1 MSKIGTTK
9 LKKKIQKYYLNIYFK
24 IKKLNYKKGEKILLT
39 STDGIG
45 DNIVREKLL
54 KKFLEKYGNENIF
67 IMCVDKTASLLKQ
80 IGFTNIIIYTR
91 EHRKR
96 TREKIALI
104 KKIAYLGIKEILSLE
119 FDQHDIYIKY
129 LNKIKRIGYENIFNE
144 DMNSYYEEK
153 IFQNNDYIL
162 NTVRAFYE
170 YYFRE
175 KISLEKIKPNL
186 TEYYKKNKE
195 IENTI
200 SFGIGSADRKKM
212 LSSTKIAE
220 VIKIFYKNK
229 KYNKIFLL
237 GKGELE
243 EKLIEELI
251 KIIDLKEYN
260 VENKINQL
268 SLIETINI
276 INNSKLYIGVDSG
289 LYNYAFALEKEII
302 AFFTKKN
309 LFSHDYFNNVKILY
323 GKNKNL
329 CVKNNYFG
337 NDLLNSINV
346 EEIL

>member
-1 MSKIGTTK
+1 MGKIGMTK

-24 IKKLNYKKGEKILLT
+24 IKKINYKKGEKVLIT
-39 STDGIG
+39 ATDGIG

-54 KKFLEKYGNENIF
+54 KKLLEKYGNENIF
-67 IMCVDKTASLLKQ
+67 IMCVSKTEILLRE

-91 EHRKR
+91 EHRKK
-96 TREKIALI
+96 TREKIELI
-104 KKIAYLGIKEILSLE
+104 KKIADLGVKEIISLE

-129 LNKIKRIGYENIFNE
+129 LDKVKRIGYENIFNKYM
-144 DMNSYYEEK
+144 DSYYEEK
-153 IFQNNDYIL
+153 VFQNNDYIL
-162 NTVRAFYE
+162 NNIRSFYE
-170 YYFRE
+170 YYFKE

-195 IENTI
+195 FVDTI

-212 LSSTKIAE
+212 LSPIKVAE
-220 VIKIFYKNK
+220 IIKEFHKRK
-229 KYNKIFLL
+229 KYKIMFLL

-289 LYNYAFALEKEII
+289 LYNFAFALEKEII

-309 LFSHDYFNNVKILY
+309 LFSHDYFNNVKIFY

-329 CVKNNYFG
+329 DIKDEYFG